1 MMMTFLYEFLGP
13 LFVVMST
20 KKKKKGPRLAQM
32 QLAGWMSVC
41 TFNSIEELQKKLRKT
56 FMLTQAEIVEKPQQ
70 QRDKKRKNER
80 KKKKVRTDNISTP
93 QSILFRFAL
102 DMDICIK
109 QTLVSPLASKVKNK
123 FLRLQ

>member
-20 KKKKKGPRLAQM
+20 KQKNIQDLHNCNWLSARLFALKIRFPIEVLKKKM
-32 QLAGWMSVC
+32 
-41 TFNSIEELQKKLRKT
+41 RKT
-56 FMLTQAEIVEKPQQ
+56 FMLTQAEIVEKP
-70 QRDKKRKNER
+70 KKKGQNKKE
-80 KKKKVRTDNISTP
+80 KKKKKKYQSTINITSP

-109 QTLVSPLASKVKNK
+109 QTLVSPWQVK
-123 FLRLQ
+123 